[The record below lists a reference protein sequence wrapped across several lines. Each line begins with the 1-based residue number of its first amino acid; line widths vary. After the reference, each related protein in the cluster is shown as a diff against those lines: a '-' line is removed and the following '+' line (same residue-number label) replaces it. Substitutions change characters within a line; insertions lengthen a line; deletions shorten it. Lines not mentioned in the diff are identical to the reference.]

1 MVNEWLNWT
10 YIDFGSKLKISALIF
25 NAYMNA
31 AYVYLCK
38 IYGVG
43 GWGMRGGWMLNK
55 NPVGSNDARQQN
67 MLK

>member
-25 NAYMNA
+25 NAYMHA

-43 GWGMRGGWMLNK
+43 GGGMRGGGMLNK
-55 NPVGSNDARQQN
+55 NPVGSDDARN
-67 MLK
+67 RIC